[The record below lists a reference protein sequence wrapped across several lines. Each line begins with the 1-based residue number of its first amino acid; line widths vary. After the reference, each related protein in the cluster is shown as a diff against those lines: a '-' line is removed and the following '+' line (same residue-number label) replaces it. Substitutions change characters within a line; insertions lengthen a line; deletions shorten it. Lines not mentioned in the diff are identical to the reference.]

1 MALEAAHGRVPGI
14 GTETSRVAV
23 AGSIN
28 QGPMGVMVDGW
39 LLSTGQELLLFGGVL
54 RVNLRT
60 GRTGA
65 AASKSCLPTGR
76 RNRCSVIGDLVSHG
90 GNIGEGGGGA
100 FG

>member
-1 MALEAAHGRVPGI
+1 M
-14 GTETSRVAV
+14 
-23 AGSIN
+23 N

-65 AASKSCLPTGR
+65 AASRYPKSCLPTGT